1 MQRRYGDKI
10 NQWHGT
16 LNVTL
21 PRASLRSF
29 CRLSML
35 WKREDIVK
43 VHFKLIPIVLD
54 GRHEQNEHRVC
65 RYHDQDH
72 YFFYSTG
79 IVLINI
85 TCIFLTN
92 IKTCL
97 VYNTCH
103 IDYYTNFI
111 WNQIDNDLLIIP
123 GSQHLSRWSPEFRRP
138 RAELPAQ

>member
-1 MQRRYGDKI
+1 MQRKYGDKI
-10 NQWHGT
+10 NLWHGT

-29 CRLSML
+29 CKLSML
-35 WKREDIVK
+35 WKREDIIK
-43 VHFKLIPIVLD
+43 AHFKLLPIILD
-54 GRHEQNEHRVC
+54 GRHDQYEHRVC
-65 RYHDQDH
+65 RYHHQDH
-72 YFFYSTG
+72 YLHYCTG
-79 IVLINI
+79 IVIINI

-92 IKTCL
+92 IKAYLDCST
-97 VYNTCH
+97 YP
-103 IDYYTNFI
+103 IDYYTNCF